1 MSVTDGVSAFDRMEA
16 KADRMLD
23 EANAMAE
30 LNTPSSEDLSVE
42 DLKKKYD
49 GGASA
54 DVDDEL
60 AALKKK
66 MGL

>member
-1 MSVTDGVSAFDRMEA
+1 
-16 KADRMLD
+16 
-23 EANAMAE
+23 MAE